1 MILMMMD
8 DMENEVRNIQYI
20 VYIYLTLKYI
30 KD

>member
-8 DMENEVRNIQYI
+8 DMENEVKNIQYI
-20 VYIYLTLKYI
+20 IYIYLTLKYI